1 MKNIYSILILFSF
14 GLNAQTLSVDS
25 TLVDN
30 NFLNEI
36 NKIKISNDSVISNFE
51 NFKYSS
57 NKKLNDVKIFSRSL
71 NDIIE
76 LNYVKN
82 KSISDSLLNND
93 ELLTSKINENIKH
106 LEKQAII
113 LIKNKDSFLN
123 LQKTAKK
130 VRILTILFLVI
141 IFACLLFIG
150 VYFKNQKQKIKLEYD
165 LKLNNLLSDQRNLNK
180 EILSISTFSDKL
192 KVQNETLSKNLKGL
206 SQDIKKIKST
216 LE

>member
-14 GLNAQTLSVDS
+14 GLNAQTLSIDS
-25 TLVDN
+25 TLLDN
-30 NFLNEI
+30 NFINEI
-36 NKIKISNDSVISNFE
+36 SKIKIFNDSVISNFE

-57 NKKLNDVKIFSRSL
+57 NKKINNVKIFSNSL
-71 NDIIE
+71 NDIID

-82 KSISDSLLNND
+82 KSISDSLFNND
-93 ELLTSKINENIKH
+93 ESLTSKINENIKH
-106 LEKQAII
+106 LEKQNII

-123 LQKTAKK
+123 LKKSFKK
-130 VRILTILFLVI
+130 VRILTILSLII
-141 IFACLLFIG
+141 IFTCLLFIG

-165 LKLNNLLSDQRNLNK
+165 LKLNNLLSDQRNLKK

-192 KVQNETLSKNLKGL
+192 KIKNETLSKNLKGL

>member
-1 MKNIYSILILFSF
+1 MKNIYTILILFSF

-51 NFKYSS
+51 NFKYSF

-76 LNYVKN
+76 LNYIKN

-106 LEKQAII
+106 LEKQTII

-130 VRILTILFLVI
+130 VRILTILFLII

-192 KVQNETLSKNLKGL
+192 KIQNETLSKNLKGL

>member
-14 GLNAQTLSVDS
+14 GLNAQTLSLDS

-36 NKIKISNDSVISNFE
+36 IKIKISNDSVISNFE
-51 NFKYSS
+51 NFKYSF
-57 NKKLNDVKIFSRSL
+57 NKKLNGVKIFSRSL

-76 LNYVKN
+76 LNYIKN

-106 LEKQAII
+106 LEKQTII

-130 VRILTILFLVI
+130 VRILTILFLII
-141 IFACLLFIG
+141 IFACLLFIA

-165 LKLNNLLSDQRNLNK
+165 LKLNNLLSDQRNLKK

-192 KVQNETLSKNLKGL
+192 KIKNETLSKNLKGL

>member
-14 GLNAQTLSVDS
+14 GLNAQTLSLDS

-36 NKIKISNDSVISNFE
+36 IKIKISNDSVISNFE

-106 LEKQAII
+106 LEKQTII

-130 VRILTILFLVI
+130 VRILTILFLII
-141 IFACLLFIG
+141 IFACLLFIA

-180 EILSISTFSDKL
+180 EILSISSFSDKL
-192 KVQNETLSKNLKGL
+192 KIQNETLSKNLKGL

>member
-51 NFKYSS
+51 NFKYSF

-76 LNYVKN
+76 LNYIKN

-106 LEKQAII
+106 LEKQTII

-123 LQKTAKK
+123 LKKSLKK
-130 VRILTILFLVI
+130 VRILTILSLII
-141 IFACLLFIG
+141 IFTCLLFIG

-192 KVQNETLSKNLKGL
+192 KIQNETLSKNLKGL

>member
-25 TLVDN
+25 TQVDN

-130 VRILTILFLVI
+130 VRILTILFLII

>member
-14 GLNAQTLSVDS
+14 GLNAQTLSIDS
-25 TLVDN
+25 TLLDN
-30 NFLNEI
+30 NFINEI
-36 NKIKISNDSVISNFE
+36 SKIKIFNDSVISNFE

-57 NKKLNDVKIFSRSL
+57 NKKINNVKIFSNSL
-71 NDIIE
+71 NDIID

-82 KSISDSLLNND
+82 KSISDSLFNND
-93 ELLTSKINENIKH
+93 KSLTSKINENIKH
-106 LEKQAII
+106 LEKQTII

-130 VRILTILFLVI
+130 VRILTILFLII
-141 IFACLLFIG
+141 IFACLLFIA

-180 EILSISTFSDKL
+180 EILSISSFSDML
-192 KVQNETLSKNLKGL
+192 KIQNETLSKNLKGL

>member
-14 GLNAQTLSVDS
+14 GLNAQTLSIDS
-25 TLVDN
+25 TLLDN
-30 NFLNEI
+30 NFINEI
-36 NKIKISNDSVISNFE
+36 SKIKIFNDSLISNFE

-57 NKKLNDVKIFSRSL
+57 NKKINNVKIFSNSL
-71 NDIIE
+71 NDIID

-82 KSISDSLLNND
+82 KSISDSLFNND
-93 ELLTSKINENIKH
+93 ESLTSKINENIKH
-106 LEKQAII
+106 LEKQTII

-123 LQKTAKK
+123 LKKSLKK
-130 VRILTILFLVI
+130 VRILTILSLII
-141 IFACLLFIG
+141 IFTCLLFIG

-192 KVQNETLSKNLKGL
+192 KIQNETLSKNLKGL

>member
-14 GLNAQTLSVDS
+14 GLNAQTLSIDS
-25 TLVDN
+25 TLLDN
-30 NFLNEI
+30 NFINEI
-36 NKIKISNDSVISNFE
+36 SKIKIFNDSLISNFE

-106 LEKQAII
+106 LEKQTII

-192 KVQNETLSKNLKGL
+192 KIQNETLSKNLKGL

>member
-25 TLVDN
+25 TLLDN
-30 NFLNEI
+30 NFINEI
-36 NKIKISNDSVISNFE
+36 SKIKIFNDSVISNFE

-57 NKKLNDVKIFSRSL
+57 NKKINNIKIFSNSL
-71 NDIIE
+71 NDIID

-82 KSISDSLLNND
+82 KSISDSLFNND
-93 ELLTSKINENIKH
+93 KSLTSKINENIKH
-106 LEKQAII
+106 LEKQTII

-130 VRILTILFLVI
+130 VRILTILFLII
-141 IFACLLFIG
+141 IFACLLFIA

-165 LKLNNLLSDQRNLNK
+165 LKLNNLLSDQRNLKK

-192 KVQNETLSKNLKGL
+192 KIKNETLSKNLKGL